1 MKIVLGTAKSF
12 NIPVTFFKEY
22 NIPYHGYS
30 DARPNTGN
38 IEDYRTDERLIAFVE
53 KHKHDRNFH
62 LTVETVPKGCYYL
75 INYVLNPDF
84 GDGEELIIFNQNDLE
99 DWKLAAE

>member
-1 MKIVLGTAKSF
+1 MKIVLSTASEFK
-12 NIPVTFFKEY
+12 IPIKFFEEY

-30 DARPNTGN
+30 DARPNTGI

-53 KHKHDRNFH
+53 QHKHDRHFH

-75 INYVLNPDF
+75 INYVSNPNESDR
-84 GDGEELIIFNQNDLE
+84 EELIVFNQNDLE
-99 DWKLAAE
+99 DWKLAEE